1 MAKLTISAAAKSA
14 RIGVETIRYYQRIGL
29 VQKPVKPE
37 TGYRSYTNEDLKIL
51 KFIQRAK
58 QLGFSLA
65 EIKTMLSLG
74 EASCNQTKQLAS
86 SKLDAVTS
94 KIKDLTAIA
103 ATLEDLIESCGDN
116 KVDSNCPIIDAM
128 SEDE

>member
-1 MAKLTISAAAKSA
+1 MAKLTISAAAKRA
-14 RIGVETIRYYQRIGL
+14 GIGVETIRYYQRIGL
-29 VQKPVKPE
+29 VQEPEKPV

-74 EASCNQTKQLAS
+74 ETSCNQTKQLAS
-86 SKLDAVTS
+86 SKLDDVNR

-103 ATLEDLIESCGDN
+103 ATLKDLIESCGDN
-116 KVDSNCPIIDAM
+116 KIDTNCPIIDAM